1 MKIKV
6 NKMNEVFCTTIALI
20 NLYICLNYM
29 KIFFSISMSI
39 LFLFQGISLD
49 MDFCGSIKEISSIIA
64 HYQDHKVYGDS
75 FLEYVVED
83 YFASETKNEEH
94 PHNHDKENIPVHSHN
109 QCCHPLVLIIAN
121 NTLAITN
128 QLKFDEKKQY
138 NLHKVN
144 FTSRYLESLFQP
156 PRA

>member
-1 MKIKV
+1 MK
-6 NKMNEVFCTTIALI
+6 TL
-20 NLYICLNYM
+20 
-29 KIFFSISMSI
+29 FSISMSF

-49 MDFCGSIKEISSIIA
+49 MDFCGPIKEISNIIT

-83 YFASETKNEEH
+83 YVDNDAKNEEYH
-94 PHNHDKENIPVHSHN
+94 HNPDNDNTPIHSHQ
-109 QCCHPLVLIIAN
+109 QCCHPLVLMIEN
-121 NTLAITN
+121 NNLALTN
-128 QLKFDEKKQY
+128 QLKFEGKEQF

-156 PRA
+156 PKV

>member
-1 MKIKV
+1 MKILV
-6 NKMNEVFCTTIALI
+6 
-20 NLYICLNYM
+20 
-29 KIFFSISMSI
+29 SISMSL
-39 LFLFQGISLD
+39 LFFFQGISID
-49 MDFCGSIKEISSIIA
+49 MDFCGPIKEISSIIT

-83 YFASETKNEEH
+83 YIDNDAKNEGH
-94 PHNHDKENIPVHSHN
+94 HNNPDKENTPVHPHN

-121 NTLAITN
+121 NNSALTN
-128 QLKFDEKKQY
+128 RLKFEEKKQF

-156 PRA
+156 PKV

>member
-1 MKIKV
+1 
-6 NKMNEVFCTTIALI
+6 
-20 NLYICLNYM
+20 
-29 KIFFSISMSI
+29 
-39 LFLFQGISLD
+39 
-49 MDFCGSIKEISSIIA
+49 MDFCGPIKEISSVIT
-64 HYQDHKVYGDS
+64 HYQEHKVYGDS

-83 YFASETKNEEH
+83 YIDNDTKNEGH
-94 PHNHDKENIPVHSHN
+94 HHNPDKENTPFHSHN

-121 NTLAITN
+121 NNLALTN
-128 QLKFDEKKQY
+128 RLKFEEKKQY

>member
-1 MKIKV
+1 
-6 NKMNEVFCTTIALI
+6 
-20 NLYICLNYM
+20 M

-39 LFLFQGISLD
+39 LFFFQGISID
-49 MDFCGSIKEISSIIA
+49 MDFCGPIKEILNIIT

-83 YFASETKNEEH
+83 YVDNDAKNEEH
-94 PHNHDKENIPVHSHN
+94 HHNPDNDNTPIHSHQ
-109 QCCHPLVLIIAN
+109 QCCHPLVLMIEN
-121 NTLAITN
+121 NNLALTN
-128 QLKFDEKKQY
+128 QLRFEGKEQF

-156 PRA
+156 PKV

>member
-1 MKIKV
+1 
-6 NKMNEVFCTTIALI
+6 
-20 NLYICLNYM
+20 
-29 KIFFSISMSI
+29 MSF

-49 MDFCGSIKEISSIIA
+49 MDFCGPIKEISNIIT

-83 YFASETKNEEH
+83 YVDNDAKNEEH
-94 PHNHDKENIPVHSHN
+94 HHNPDNDNTPIHSHQ
-109 QCCHPLVLIIAN
+109 QCCHPLVLMIEN
-121 NTLAITN
+121 NNLALTN
-128 QLKFDEKKQY
+128 QLKFEGKAQF

-156 PRA
+156 PKV

>member
-1 MKIKV
+1 
-6 NKMNEVFCTTIALI
+6 
-20 NLYICLNYM
+20 M
-29 KIFFSISMSI
+29 KIFFSISMSV
-39 LFLFQGISLD
+39 LFLFQGISID
-49 MDFCGSIKEISSIIA
+49 MDFCGPIKDISKVIT

-75 FLEYVVED
+75 FFEYVVED
-83 YFASETKNEEH
+83 YIDNNAQNKEH
-94 PHNHDKENIPVHSHN
+94 HHSPDKENTPIHSHN

-121 NTLAITN
+121 NTLALTN
-128 QLKFDEKKQY
+128 QLNFEEKKQY